1 MRVSLQNRTTY
12 RTDFPVG
19 ETVRQTR
26 SNAAQRFAAVLS
38 EFNAEES
45 CGKCFPCRLGTRQI
59 ADILERLHRKQGTR
73 KELDTALVI
82 GETMKS
88 SLCAHGH
95 LAENPIKSGYRYF
108 KDEFEASLE
117 AATARAA
124 RAARAG

>member
-1 MRVSLQNRTTY
+1 VL
-12 RTDFPVG
+12 
-19 ETVRQTR
+19 EI
-26 SNAAQRFAAVLS
+26 AAVLG

-59 ADILERLHRKQGTR
+59 ANILERLHGKEATR

-108 KDEFEASLE
+108 QDEFEASLQNE
-117 AATARAA
+117 TVQ
-124 RAARAG
+124 AG